1 MAMVATV
8 ELVGRR
14 WARSWEQE
22 GDGGR
27 LPSTGKREGSGQIIL
42 HDLSPSVQSNWVH

>member
-1 MAMVATV
+1 MTYVPIWGVRLAVVAAE

-27 LPSTGKREGSGQIIL
+27 LPLRRRKGGERPDHSA
-42 HDLSPSVQSNWVH
+42 